1 MRFRVLAAGLCV
13 CVLASTASHAQQFVL
28 SSADRARLLA
38 LDFVVVDAQGQPVRD
53 VRADEVTLKIDGH
66 TRAIRALEFVPVAG
80 RIEDGAASAPAP
92 VAPPYGSNL
101 TSDAGRAVVLIIDR
115 DTIRPGGE
123 VAMKAQINKFLRGL
137 GPRDRV
143 ALLTAP
149 YGGLKVDLTT
159 DVSRI
164 SVALAAITGQASSS
178 ESATDA
184 ACRTGALLVALRGTM
199 DDLRG
204 GEGPVTVVLFTGQM
218 SVPAGVVNL
227 RSRPDIGRCAVRQE
241 YYSLLSSAASAARA
255 QFFIIQPDLTVDE
268 DSRAGLEHLSGITG
282 GPLMYLGG
290 EDSAAL
296 TRVMRETSGYY
307 IARVEPEPSETTG
320 ALRGLSI
327 SIARPGIVVRHR
339 PQLSVSRP
347 AIRPASAAAR
357 TPLDMM
363 KQAELFRDLPLRLT
377 AYTSREPG
385 SDRVRVVTMFESP
398 DPAAAVSSAMVG
410 LFDGQ
415 GRMVASTQLSGA
427 ELANSPVVSA
437 LSVPA
442 GTYRVR
448 VAATE
453 ATGRSGAADHRVTAE
468 LTPAGPL
475 LMSALVLG
483 TERAGRF
490 VPRLEFR
497 DEVSARAHLEIYGGA
512 EGTQVGVAFE
522 IARTTNGPALV
533 TVPGVFDATS
543 EPDRFIITAALAIGA
558 LPPGDFV
565 VRATVAA
572 AGQPAGRVF
581 TTLRKV
587 PR

>member
-1 MRFRVLAAGLCV
+1 MRFRVLASALLLFV
-13 CVLASTASHAQQFVL
+13 VSAPVPHAQQFVL

-53 VRADEVTLKIDGH
+53 LRAEDVTLKIDGR
-66 TRAIRALEFVPVAG
+66 TRAIRSLEFVPVAG
-80 RIEDGAASAPAP
+80 AAADLHAPSITP

-101 TSDAGRAVVLIIDR
+101 TTDAGRSVVLIVDR

-123 VAMKAQINKFLRGL
+123 VGMKAQIAAFLRTL
-137 GPRDRV
+137 GPQDRV
-143 ALLTAP
+143 ALLVAP
-149 YGGLKVDLTT
+149 YGGLKVDLTS
-159 DVSRI
+159 DLSRI
-164 SVALAAITGQASSS
+164 NLALASITGQYTS
-178 ESATDA
+178 ESASDA
-184 ACRTGALLVALRGTM
+184 SCRTGALLVALRGTM

-204 GEGPVTVVLFTGQM
+204 GEGPVAVVLFTGQM
-218 SVPAGVVNL
+218 SVPAGVVSL
-227 RSRPDIGRCAVRQE
+227 KSQPDIGRCAVRQE
-241 YYSLLSSAASAARA
+241 YFSLLGSAAAAARA
-255 QFFIIQPDLTVDE
+255 QFYIIQPDLAVDE
-268 DSRAGLEHLSGITG
+268 GMRAGLEHLSGITG

-290 EDSAAL
+290 NDNSAL
-296 TRVMRETSGYY
+296 SRVGRETSGYY

-327 SIARPGIVVRHR
+327 AVARPGTTVRHR

-347 AIRPASAAAR
+347 FVRGANTTPT
-357 TPLDMM
+357 TPLEMM
-363 KQAELFRDLPLRLT
+363 KQAQLFRDLPLRVT

-385 SDRVRVVTMFESP
+385 GQRVRVVTLFDSP
-398 DPAAAVSSAMVG
+398 DPAAAMSSAMVG
-410 LFDGQ
+410 LFDAQ
-415 GRMVASTQLSGA
+415 GRMVSSTQLSGA
-427 ELANSPVVSA
+427 DLASSPVVSA
-437 LSVPA
+437 MSVGA

-453 ATGRSGAADHRVTAE
+453 AGGRSGAADFTVAAE

-475 LMSALVLG
+475 KMSTLVLG
-483 TERAGRF
+483 SERAGKF
-490 VPRLEFR
+490 LPQVQFR
-497 DEVSARAHLEIYGGA
+497 DEVAARAHLEIYGGS

-522 IARTTNGPALV
+522 IARTANGPALV

-558 LPPGDFV
+558 LPPGDYV

-572 AGQPAGRVF
+572 KDQPAGRVL

-587 PR
+587 AR